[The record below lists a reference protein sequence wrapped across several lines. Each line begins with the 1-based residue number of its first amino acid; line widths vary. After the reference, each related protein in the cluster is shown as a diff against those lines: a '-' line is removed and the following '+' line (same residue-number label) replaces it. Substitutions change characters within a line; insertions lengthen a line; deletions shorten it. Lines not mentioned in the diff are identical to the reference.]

1 MTYVYLNDVRVHSY
15 LIDQNSRCFSA
26 IEGESSGISFFV
38 SLFFLSRFTYLCFRQ
53 ATICRLRYVN
63 FILSSSKPPED
74 LSLSN

>member
-53 ATICRLRYVN
+53 ATVYLPSTLCA
-63 FILSSSKPPED
+63 FHTSSKPPED